1 MELIHYKDIFVRMS
15 TCLVLCLCLENKEN
29 VRLSM
34 EGVTENKRAEK
45 KGNRV
50 LKSCVSEDG
59 KEKMMDGGIG
69 INAE

>member
-1 MELIHYKDIFVRMS
+1 
-15 TCLVLCLCLENKEN
+15 
-29 VRLSM
+29 M

-45 KGNRV
+45 KGNSV